1 MKKSIIIL
9 SLAASLAGCA
19 TAPPEQPHDICKIFE
34 EKPDWYYDARD
45 AQEKWGSPKHVLMS
59 MMYQESSFRHDAAP
73 PMEYF
78 LWVIPIG
85 PCQLGIWLLTS
96 KNPNMV

>member
-45 AQEKWGSPKHVLMS
+45 AASDKIIIL
-59 MMYQESSFRHDAAP
+59 FFI
-73 PMEYF
+73 F
-78 LWVIPIG
+78 LWI
-85 PCQLGIWLLTS
+85 S
-96 KNPNMV
+96 